1 MPSTRYT
8 LADAAAEWLRERND
22 GTPAPDWTL
31 DAGTYGDLHEIYD
44 LWARRIGR
52 ETTAKERYRQSESM
66 SKSDATAYPRYAV
79 MRAISHTSRGRRL
92 FRMSG
97 LMPYPGIL
105 SRPVPVFELREEYRE
120 HRA

>member
-1 MPSTRYT
+1 MPSPRYT
-8 LADAAAEWLRERND
+8 LSDAAAEWLRERNS
-22 GTPAPDWTL
+22 GTPMPDWTL

-44 LWARRIGR
+44 LWAHRVGR
-52 ETTAKERYRQSESM
+52 TTTAKERYRQSESM

-92 FRMSG
+92 FRMCG
-97 LMPYPGIL
+97 LMSYPGIL

-120 HRA
+120 RRT